1 MKHKLIAVA
10 ALVTL
15 IVVAAGCAGESGGGS
30 AKRVAIAVTK
40 KGFEPDRVTVKAGN
54 PVTLVVTRK
63 TEKTCATEIVLKDYG
78 LKRELPL
85 NQAVEVTFTPA
96 ATGEITFA
104 CGMDMI
110 KGTVVAK

>member
-40 KGFEPDRVTVKAGN
+40 KGFEPDRVNGQFT
-54 PVTLVVTRK
+54 VTRI
-63 TEKTCATEIVLKDYG
+63 EKAT
-78 LKRELPL
+78 
-85 NQAVEVTFTPA
+85 QA
-96 ATGEITFA
+96 
-104 CGMDMI
+104 
-110 KGTVVAK
+110 K